1 MDIVKEKLYLE
12 KLECEAA
19 RRYFYCYC
27 QLKAP
32 DFYNSDYTEKLC
44 NTLQN
49 FIDSDN
55 DILIINMPPR
65 AGKSRTIG
73 NLIEWIFGRDKTIKV
88 MTGSYNETLSTAFS
102 KSVRD
107 TIQKVKADPFIPVY
121 SDIFP
126 NVQIQ
131 KGDAAM
137 NLWSLN
143 GGYQNY
149 LATSPGGTAT
159 GFGCQ
164 IMVLDDILKN
174 AMEAYN
180 ENIKQAH
187 WEWFT
192 GTMLSRLEEGGKVII
207 VMTRWATN
215 DLTGRALKHFGELG
229 LKIIHVVMKAKNED
243 GTMLCDD
250 VLSEKSYEIKR
261 KTMPRDIFE
270 ANYQQTPV
278 DIKGRLYT
286 KIKTYEDVPR
296 DASGNPLFKRICN
309 YTDTADEGSDY
320 LCSIVYG
327 EYNQEAYILDLL
339 YTKDA
344 MEKTEP
350 ATAKLLYDNGVN
362 IADIESNNGGKGF
375 ARSVKRILNEEYK
388 SNKCSVRWFHQSA
401 NKVARILSN
410 STWVM
415 EHIYFPVNWQERWA
429 DFAEHI
435 LNYQREGKNAHDD
448 AEDALTGIAEKI
460 TEHKG
465 MKFNAANLR
474 M

>member
-1 MDIVKEKLYLE
+1 MDSTKEKIWLQ

-19 RRYFYCYC
+19 RRSFFCYC
-27 QLKAP
+27 QMKAP
-32 DFYNSDYTEKLC
+32 TFYNNEYTKKLC
-44 NTLQN
+44 DTLQE

-187 WEWFT
+187 WS
-192 GTMLSRLEEGGKVII
+192 GSQ
-207 VMTRWATN
+207 
-215 DLTGRALKHFGELG
+215 ELCC
-229 LKIIHVVMKAKNED
+229 HVWKKA
-243 GTMLCDD
+243 
-250 VLSEKSYEIKR
+250 
-261 KTMPRDIFE
+261 
-270 ANYQQTPV
+270 
-278 DIKGRLYT
+278 
-286 KIKTYEDVPR
+286 
-296 DASGNPLFKRICN
+296 
-309 YTDTADEGSDY
+309 
-320 LCSIVYG
+320 
-327 EYNQEAYILDLL
+327 
-339 YTKDA
+339 
-344 MEKTEP
+344 
-350 ATAKLLYDNGVN
+350 
-362 IADIESNNGGKGF
+362 
-375 ARSVKRILNEEYK
+375 ARSSSL
-388 SNKCSVRWFHQSA
+388 
-401 NKVARILSN
+401 
-410 STWVM
+410 
-415 EHIYFPVNWQERWA
+415 
-429 DFAEHI
+429 
-435 LNYQREGKNAHDD
+435 
-448 AEDALTGIAEKI
+448 
-460 TEHKG
+460 
-465 MKFNAANLR
+465 
-474 M
+474 

>member
-1 MDIVKEKLYLE
+1 MDNAKEKLYLE

-27 QLKAP
+27 QMKAP
-32 DFYNSDYTEKLC
+32 DFYNSEYTKKLC
-44 NTLQN
+44 DTLQN

-229 LKIIHVVMKAKNED
+229 LKIVHVVMKAKNED
-243 GTMLCDD
+243 GTMLCDN

-286 KIKTYEDVPR
+286 KIKTYDGVLPK
-296 DASGNPLFKRICN
+296 FKYIRS
-309 YTDTADEGSDY
+309 YTDTADMGSDY
-320 LCSIVYG
+320 HCSYMYG
-327 EYNQEAYILDLL
+327 VTFGNEAYILDVLF
-339 YTKDA
+339 TDKP
-344 MEKTEP
+344 MEFTEP
-350 ATAKLLYDNGVN
+350 ATAEMLLRNRVKF
-362 IADIESNNGGKGF
+362 AKIESNNGGRGF
-375 ARSVKRILNEEYK
+375 ARNVKRILEEDYNTNEVVIK
-388 SNKCSVRWFHQSA
+388 WFTQTQNKI
-401 NKVARILSN
+401 ARILSN
-410 STWVM
+410 ATWVM
-415 EHIYFPVNWQERWA
+415 EHIYFPVGWENRWP
-429 DFAEHI
+429 DLYED
-435 LNYQREGKNAHDD
+435 LMRYQRIGKNVHDD
-448 AEDALTGIAEKI
+448 AEDALTGVCEDVLDIIRLDYDVGEYFTSI
-460 TEHKG
+460 SI
-465 MKFNAANLR
+465 
-474 M
+474 

>member
-32 DFYNSDYTEKLC
+32 DFYNNDYTKKLC
-44 NTLQN
+44 DTLQN

-107 TIQKVKADPFIPVY
+107 SIQKVKADPYIPVY
-121 SDIFP
+121 SDVFP
-126 NVQIQ
+126 NVSIQ

-187 WEWFT
+187 WDWFT
-192 GTMLSRLEEGGKVII
+192 GTMLSRLEENGKVII

-215 DLTGRALKHFGELG
+215 DLTGRALKHFSDLG
-229 LKIIHVVMKAKNED
+229 LKIVHVVMKAKNDD
-243 GTMLCDD
+243 GSMLCED

-270 ANYQQTPV
+270 ANYQQEPI
-278 DIKGRLYT
+278 DIKGRLYSGF
-286 KIKTYEDVPR
+286 KTYDGELPKFR
-296 DASGNPLFKRICN
+296 MIKS
-309 YTDTADEGSDY
+309 YTDTADTGADF
-320 LCSIVYG
+320 LCSFVYG
-327 EYNQEAYILDLL
+327 VTFSNEAYILDAL
-339 YTKDA
+339 YSDKA
-344 MEKTEP
+344 MEYTEP
-350 ATAKLLYDNGVN
+350 ETAKLFFNNKVN
-362 IADIESNNGGKGF
+362 IAVIESNNGGRGF
-375 ARSVKRILNEEYK
+375 ARNVERILGEYG
-388 SNKCSVRWFHQSA
+388 SNKTVIKWFTQHS
-401 NKVARILSN
+401 NKISRILSA
-410 STWVM
+410 SAWVM
-415 EHIYFPVNWQERWA
+415 EHVYFPIGWKNRWPTLYEA
-429 DFAEHI
+429 
-435 LNYQREGKNAHDD
+435 LMKYQRQGKNEHDD
-448 AEDALTGIAEKI
+448 APDALSGIYDDLAQR
-460 TEHKG
+460 
-465 MKFNAANLR
+465 KFEAKQYFANYNL
-474 M
+474 

>member
-1 MDIVKEKLYLE
+1 
-12 KLECEAA
+12 
-19 RRYFYCYC
+19 
-27 QLKAP
+27 
-32 DFYNSDYTEKLC
+32 
-44 NTLQN
+44 
-49 FIDSDN
+49 
-55 DILIINMPPR
+55 
-65 AGKSRTIG
+65 
-73 NLIEWIFGRDKTIKV
+73 
-88 MTGSYNETLSTAFS
+88 
-102 KSVRD
+102 
-107 TIQKVKADPFIPVY
+107 
-121 SDIFP
+121 
-126 NVQIQ
+126 
-131 KGDAAM
+131 
-137 NLWSLN
+137 
-143 GGYQNY
+143 
-149 LATSPGGTAT
+149 
-159 GFGCQ
+159 
-164 IMVLDDILKN
+164 
-174 AMEAYN
+174 MEAYN

-243 GTMLCDD
+243 GTMLCDN

-327 EYNQEAYILDLL
+327 EYNHEAYILDLL

>member
-1 MDIVKEKLYLE
+1 MNNAERIAAIDAKCKL
-12 KLECEAA
+12 A
-19 RRYFYCYC
+19 RMYFYDYC
-27 QLKAP
+27 QMKAP
-32 DFYNSDYTEKLC
+32 TFYNNEYTKKLC
-44 NTLQN
+44 DTLQE

-192 GTMLSRLEEGGKVII
+192 GTMLSRLAEGGKVII

-229 LKIIHVVMKAKNED
+229 LKIVHVVMKAKNED
-243 GTMLCDD
+243 GTMLCDN

-296 DASGNPLFKRICN
+296 DASGNVLFKKICN
-309 YTDTADEGSDY
+309 YTDTADEGSDF